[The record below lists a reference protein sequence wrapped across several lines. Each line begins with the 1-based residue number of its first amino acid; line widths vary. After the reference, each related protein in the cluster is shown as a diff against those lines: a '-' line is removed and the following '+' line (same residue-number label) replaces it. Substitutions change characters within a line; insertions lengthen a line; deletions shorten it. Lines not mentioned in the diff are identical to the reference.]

1 MDERDYIAMQKY
13 LNENEMK
20 ATRER
25 RATELLKLHWRILK
39 KINKNFT
46 IRNNYQNNEEGD

>member
-1 MDERDYIAMQKY
+1 
-13 LNENEMK
+13 MK

-25 RATELLKLHWRILK
+25 RATELLKLHWKILK

-46 IRNNYQNNEEGD
+46 IRNSYQNNEEGD